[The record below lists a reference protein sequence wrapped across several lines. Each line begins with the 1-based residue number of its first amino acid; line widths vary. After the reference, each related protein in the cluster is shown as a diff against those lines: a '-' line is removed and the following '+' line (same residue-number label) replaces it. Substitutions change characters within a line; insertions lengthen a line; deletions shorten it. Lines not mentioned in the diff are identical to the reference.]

1 MRFITS
7 STTTIP
13 VLSGNKNERIMK
25 KYFAILLAATVAAVA
40 CNKESIE
47 ESTKPIVE
55 VKYVDVDFTAS
66 FEKSELA
73 LSKTSIGADGAVSW
87 SDSDQI
93 SVFDNSTTATTHN
106 NLFSFAGGQSFTGK
120 LPEDGAAVFA
130 LYPQRNNATYAD
142 GIITTKLFPEQN
154 AKVGTFADGVAIMAG
169 KVNGREIEFKNLC
182 SHIKFT
188 LEQEG
193 IKSLTLIGNKN
204 EALCG
209 KFEVNLT
216 GEEPV
221 IQVKTPETYVTLRN
235 EDGSALATGDYYFT
249 ILPVEFADGFTVI
262 LSKNADGSQLAA
274 KTNGIVDKI
283 KTRNT
288 VLGMPAVPA
297 EKLRTHLNYFVKYND
312 GFPVSIGET
321 NDGGVQFSKE
331 SNPGGILV
339 NSTKNNTLIKKDGVY
354 FICNENDPAQIKYN
368 ETNGII
374 VCGVDASVKSK
385 VEMAKTLQPA
395 TKGDGVILFENLVI
409 SPEATFTGDFITQ
422 KKATANP
429 GTSFGSIV
437 FDNCKITTAKNL
449 ININNKETSITK
461 VSVLN
466 CDYFAKGATSC
477 VLSFGNMA
485 STVSEL
491 NIRNNIF
498 GVVEGTVM
506 TEFKILQCPGG
517 RVSSINVYSNT
528 FDHTTMVTNG
538 CVIIKNVENCYMLYN
553 LFNETVLQTANS
565 KFGNKNGDA
574 TDIIE
579 GQVINNYFYTSGTYN
594 LNNSLK
600 PKKSGAPVKL
610 NKTPLSSIWAPF
622 DGQYGTYDI
631 VAVDQTKQPSEAIL
645 PNIGAH
651 R

>member
-1 MRFITS
+1 
-7 STTTIP
+7 
-13 VLSGNKNERIMK
+13 MK

-368 ETNGII
+368 KTNGII

-385 VEMAKTLQPA
+385 VEMAKSLQPQKIA
-395 TKGDGVILFENLVI
+395 NGILAFENL
-409 SPEATFTGDFITQ
+409 D
-422 KKATANP
+422 
-429 GTSFGSIV
+429 
-437 FDNCKITTAKNL
+437 ITTTLAAKNDIIAQVSGSSTSEFGTIL
-449 ININNKETSITK
+449 FDKCKVSKFPRHVINMQYLAISLTSIAFIDCDFDISGEKTNIVYMGTMEHTFNK
-461 VSVLN
+461 FDVRN
-466 CDYFAKGATSC
+466 C
-477 VLSFGNMA
+477 
-485 STVSEL
+485 
-491 NIRNNIF
+491 IF
-498 GVVEGTVM
+498 YYTGTAQS
-506 TEFKILQCPGG
+506 EFKILHAPNTT
-517 RVSSINVYSNT
+517 ITKLNVWSNT
-528 FDHTTMVTNG
+528 LDKTIGVNAGLLLTGTMET
-538 CVIIKNVENCYMLYN
+538 CNVVYTL
-553 LFNETVLQTANS
+553 ANS
-565 KFGNKNGDA
+565 
-574 TDIIE
+574 
-579 GQVINNYFYTSGTYN
+579 VIPTNNHVNLVQAKITQPTYAQITNNYFYTTSEKNLIIPKVIRGEDGDANKKVGSPVKLKSCPLPNEWDPANGKYGTYN
-594 LNNSLK
+594 IEALD
-600 PKKSGAPVKL
+600 PK
-610 NKTPLSSIWAPF
+610 
-622 DGQYGTYDI
+622 D
-631 VAVDQTKQPSEAIL
+631 QPSEAIL

>member
-1 MRFITS
+1 
-7 STTTIP
+7 
-13 VLSGNKNERIMK
+13 MK

-73 LSKTSIGADGAVSW
+73 LSKTFIGADGAVSW

-193 IKSLTLIGNKN
+193 IKSLTLMGNKN

-209 KFEVNLT
+209 MFEVNLT

-385 VEMAKTLQPA
+385 VEMAKSLQPQKIA
-395 TKGDGVILFENLVI
+395 NGILAFENL
-409 SPEATFTGDFITQ
+409 D
-422 KKATANP
+422 
-429 GTSFGSIV
+429 
-437 FDNCKITTAKNL
+437 ITTTLAAQNDIIAQVSGSSTSEFGTILFDKCKVSKFPRHV
-449 ININNKETSITK
+449 INMQYLAISLTSIAFIDCDFDISGEKTNI
-461 VSVLN
+461 VYMGTMGHTFNNFDVRN
-466 CDYFAKGATSC
+466 C
-477 VLSFGNMA
+477 
-485 STVSEL
+485 
-491 NIRNNIF
+491 IF
-498 GVVEGTVM
+498 YYTGTAQS
-506 TEFKILQCPGG
+506 EFKILHAPNTT
-517 RVSSINVYSNT
+517 ITKLNVWSNT
-528 FDHTTMVTNG
+528 LDKTIGVNAGLLLTGTMETCNVVYTLSNSVIPTNNH
-538 CVIIKNVENCYMLYN
+538 VN
-553 LFNETVLQTANS
+553 LVQAKITQPTYAQI
-565 KFGNKNGDA
+565 
-574 TDIIE
+574 T
-579 GQVINNYFYTSGTYN
+579 NNYFYTTSEKN
-594 LNNSLK
+594 LII
-600 PKKSGAPVKL
+600 PKAIRGEDGDANKKVGSPVKL
-610 NKTPLSSIWAPF
+610 NSCPLPNEWDPAN
-622 DGQYGTYDI
+622 GRYGTYTIEAADPK
-631 VAVDQTKQPSEAIL
+631 DQPSEAIL

>member
-1 MRFITS
+1 
-7 STTTIP
+7 
-13 VLSGNKNERIMK
+13 MK

-55 VKYVDVDFTAS
+55 VKYVDVDFTTS

-106 NLFSFAGGQSFTGK
+106 NIFSFAGGQSFTGK

-209 KFEVNLT
+209 KFDVNLN

-235 EDGSALATGDYYFT
+235 EDGSALVTGDYYFT

-274 KTNGIVDKI
+274 KTTGIVDKI
-283 KTRNT
+283 KTRNN
-288 VLGMPAVPA
+288 VLRMSAVPA
-297 EKLRTHLNYFVKYND
+297 DKLRTHLNYFVKYND
-312 GFPVSIGET
+312 GFPISIGET
-321 NDGGVQFSKE
+321 KDGGVQFSKE

-354 FICNENDPAQIKYN
+354 FICDENDPAQIKYN

-385 VEMAKTLQPA
+385 VEMAKSLQPA

-409 SPEATFTGDFITQ
+409 SPEATFTNDFITQ
-422 KKATANP
+422 KKADPNTNP

-437 FDNCKITTAKNL
+437 FDNCKIVTARHL
-449 ININNKETSITK
+449 IYILNKETSITK

-466 CDYFAKGATSC
+466 CDYFAKGAASC

-491 NIRNNIF
+491 NVRNNIF

-506 TEFKILQCPGG
+506 TEFKILQCPEGT
-517 RVSSINVYSNT
+517 VSSINVYSNT
-528 FDHTTMVTNG
+528 FDHTTMVNNG

-565 KFGNKNGDA
+565 NFGNKKGNTA
-574 TDIIE
+574 DIIE
-579 GQVINNYFYTSGTYN
+579 GQVTNNYFYTSGTYN

-600 PKKSGAPVKL
+600 PKKSGSPVKL